1 MIKRRQKTKS
11 LLLWILIIF
20 CSISLPVFAEG
31 NSTLRSGSII
41 DLREWHFQDDGIYIL
56 DGYWEL
62 YPKRLIFHEDFLRAE
77 NLGDRQLVDIPQY
90 FIKNKKSTNE
100 NGKDYGTLR
109 TVIKVPTDQ
118 IGNKISIRST
128 FYYMNIAIFADGQPL
143 SNNDDINKSKKWLKY
158 WNNNYLTTFTP
169 KSEEVELIIHYSKK
183 DYSGSAYGKI
193 MIGLSEQI
201 QQRVIR
207 DLLIDAFIVGAMIV
221 LSIFNLAFFMRHN
234 RRKKTEKLSLYFV
247 LLSILM
253 IIRLMHS
260 GDHYVLYLLPNLPNE
275 IFSKLNYW
283 SYYLLMPTFVLFANE
298 IRKDIL
304 SPFVIKF
311 SYYIT
316 MILGLV
322 VLITSSR
329 IYTRLLP
336 VIVVYFVIVLIQLG
350 VYLYQSYKLR
360 IRWLQM
366 EVVSA
371 MLMSLIF
378 VLDSLYVLGFYQVHN
393 YFTVGALIFMA
404 YASYNVAKVY
414 ASAVDQLENYLVE
427 HDRLSLEIKTLE
439 SSYIRNL
446 TEKQS
451 SYEKVICQK
460 DVRLNAM
467 EKVADALDG
476 AMAILDLNL
485 NIVETYGSK
494 AKIQFGETY
503 EGKPFLQY
511 FLGEGTEEGNLFTDI
526 MKVVTKMESQDRI
539 ETYLSLLPK
548 RTFKQGRWYALTTT
562 LIKEGDKGLRN
573 FVVLIKDVNKLVTI
587 QQKVLKSENEAMLLK
602 NYSKYKQEL
611 QYLTFSVAMFAEK
624 ELEGYFSAEKEDDES
639 LMDILSTLER
649 YAVWYKVL
657 GFEKTYNQYRK
668 FIKELEQGS
677 RQGSTPDKNS
687 LIRMI
692 KDSQMNQF
700 DEEDR
705 NFILEYL
712 REDINFDYEGI
723 RGQLHQRQDL
733 LLRMEVMKR
742 YGSVLAELYGKTI
755 EPIKIQGA
763 EVLMPLEKIT
773 VLNTAISRV
782 LDSII
787 VHHIE
792 YYDEREKA
800 NKALTGHIGIQVY
813 KDLEKVYIEI
823 KDDGAGINI
832 NTLKDSLYRLNLL
845 SFKEIVNASDL
856 EILPFV
862 FEKGIY
868 YKEVDNE
875 FYGIGDGLWKVKKAI
890 EAIGGSIAVESSYQN
905 YCKFTIALPLEET
918 IS

>member
-1 MIKRRQKTKS
+1 MIKTRQKTKS
-11 LLLWILIIF
+11 LILWIFIIF
-20 CSISLPVFAEG
+20 CCTLLPAFAEG
-31 NSTLRSGSII
+31 NSTLRSGSVI
-41 DLREWHFQDDGIYIL
+41 DLRKWNFQDKGIYIL

-62 YPKRLIFHEDFLRAE
+62 YPKRLIFHEDFLRAQ
-77 NLGDRQLVDIPQY
+77 NLGDHQLVNFPQY
-90 FIKNKKSTNE
+90 FIKNKNSTNK

-109 TVIKVPTDQ
+109 TIIKVPTDQ
-118 IGNKISIRST
+118 IGKKLSIRST
-128 FYYMNIAIFADGQPL
+128 FYYMDIAIFADGEAL
-143 SNNDDINKSKKWLKY
+143 SNSDNINETKKWLKY

-169 KSEEVELIIHYSKK
+169 KTEEVELIIHYSQK

-201 QQRVIR
+201 QLRVLRNLI
-207 DLLIDAFIVGAMIV
+207 IDAFIVGAMLV
-221 LSIFNLAFFMRHN
+221 LSIFNFAFFMRHN

-247 LLSILM
+247 FLSILM
-253 IIRLMHS
+253 LFRLMHS
-260 GDHYVLYLLPNLPNE
+260 GDHYMLYLIPNLPNE

-283 SYYLLMPTFVLFANE
+283 SYYLLMPCFVLFSNE
-298 IRKDIL
+298 VRKDVIR
-304 SPFVIKF
+304 PFTIKL
-311 SYYIT
+311 SYYVA
-316 MILGLV
+316 MVFGLV
-322 VLITSSR
+322 VLITNST
-329 IYTRLLP
+329 IYMRLVPL
-336 VIVVYFVIVLIQLG
+336 IALYFIFVFIQLG
-350 VYLYQSYKLR
+350 IYLYQSYKLR
-360 IRWLQM
+360 IRLFQV
-366 EVVSA
+366 EVISGV
-371 MLMSLIF
+371 LMSLIF
-378 VLDSLYVLGFYQVHN
+378 ILDSLYVKGFYQVHN
-393 YFTVGALIFMA
+393 YFTVSALIFMA

-427 HDRLSLEIKTLE
+427 HDRLSVEIKTLE

-446 TEKQS
+446 TDKQS
-451 SYEKVICQK
+451 NYEKIIHQK
-460 DVRLNAM
+460 NLRLNAM

-494 AKIQFGETY
+494 AKNQFGEKY
-503 EGKPFLQY
+503 EEKPFLQY
-511 FLGEGTEEGNLFTDI
+511 FLGEGTEEGHLFTDI
-526 MKVVTKMESQDRI
+526 MRVVTKMESHERI

-548 RTFKQGRWYALTTT
+548 KTFKHGRWYALTTT
-562 LIKEGDKGLRN
+562 LIVDEDKGLQN
-573 FVVLIKDVNKLVTI
+573 FVVLIKDINKLVTM
-587 QQKVLKSENEAMLLK
+587 QQKVEKSENEAMLLK
-602 NYSKYKQEL
+602 NYSKYKEEI
-611 QYLTFSVAMFAEK
+611 QYLTLNVTMFIEK
-624 ELEGYFSAEKEDDES
+624 ELESYFVAEKEDDEP
-639 LMDILSTLER
+639 LLDILSTLER

-668 FIKELEQGS
+668 FIKKLEQDSNEGS
-677 RQGSTPDKNS
+677 MPDKNS
-687 LIRMI
+687 LIRLI

-723 RGQLHQRQDL
+723 RAQLHEQQDL
-733 LLRMEVMKR
+733 RHRIEILKR
-742 YGSVLAELYGKTI
+742 YSSVLAELYGKTI
-755 EPIKIQGA
+755 EPIKIEGP

-773 VLNTAISRV
+773 MLSTALSRI

-792 YYDEREKA
+792 YYDERAKA
-800 NKALTGHIGIQVY
+800 NKPLTGHIDIQIY

-856 EILPFV
+856 EILPFI

-868 YKEVDNE
+868 YKEIDNE
-875 FYGIGDGLWKVKKAI
+875 FYGIGDGLWKVKKSI

-905 YCKFTIALPLEET
+905 YCKFTIAFPLEET